1 MKRFWAGLL
10 AWSLMLT
17 LCAFALADETKLT
30 VTGNGSVTVTA
41 DCVTITLG
49 VEETAKEV
57 SEAQNSVNTRINAIY
72 DALLAAGLES
82 KEIGTDRLSINAEY
96 DYSSIRGTQK
106 LTGYTAR
113 NTLKI
118 QTDKLDQAGAYIDAA
133 FDAGAN
139 TLDYIRFSARNTEE
153 AQQQAL
159 RLAVQQARAKAETLA
174 DASELKIA
182 SVVSIEEETN
192 AYGGYGSGAIY
203 TNARMDS
210 AAPEASTM
218 VQASS
223 LEVTATVT
231 MEFALAEGE

>member
-1 MKRFWAGLL
+1 MRRFWAGLL
-10 AWSLMLT
+10 AWGLMLT

-57 SEAQNSVNTRINAIY
+57 AEAQNSVNTRINAIY
-72 DALLAAGLES
+72 DGLLAAGLES
-82 KEIGTDRLSINAEY
+82 KEIGTDSLSINAEY
-96 DYSSIRGTQK
+96 DYPSRGNPK
-106 LTGYTAR
+106 LRGYTAR
-113 NTLKI
+113 STLKI

-133 FDAGAN
+133 FAAGAN

-174 DASELKIA
+174 DASGLKIA
-182 SVVSIEEETN
+182 SVVSIEEETS

-203 TNARMDS
+203 TNARMDMP
-210 AAPEASTM
+210 APEASTM

-223 LEVTATVT
+223 LEVVATVT

>member
-10 AWSLMLT
+10 VWSLMLT

-57 SEAQNSVNTRINAIY
+57 AEAQNSVNTRINAIY

-82 KEIGTDRLSINAEY
+82 KEIGTDSLSIDAQY
-96 DYSSIRGTQK
+96 DYSSVRGTQK

-133 FDAGAN
+133 FAAGAN
-139 TLDYIRFSARNTEE
+139 TLDYIRFSARSTEE

-174 DASELKIA
+174 DASGLKIA
-182 SVVSIEEETN
+182 SVVSIEEETG
-192 AYGGYGSGAIY
+192 AYGGYSSGAIY

-210 AAPEASTM
+210 MAAEASTM

>member
-10 AWSLMLT
+10 AWGLMLT

-153 AQQQAL
+153 AL

-174 DASELKIA
+174 DASGLKIA

-203 TNARMDS
+203 TNARMDMP
-210 AAPEASTM
+210 AAEASTM

-223 LEVTATVT
+223 LEVVATVT

>member
-10 AWSLMLT
+10 VWSLMLT

-82 KEIGTDRLSINAEY
+82 KEIGTDSLSIDAEY
-96 DYSSIRGTQK
+96 DSFSRGNPK

-133 FDAGAN
+133 FAAGAN

-174 DASELKIA
+174 DASGLKIA

-203 TNARMDS
+203 TNARMSMESASDS
-210 AAPEASTM
+210 TL

>member
-10 AWSLMLT
+10 VWSLMLT
-17 LCAFALADETKLT
+17 MCAFALADETKLT

-82 KEIGTDRLSINAEY
+82 KEIGTDSLSIDAEY
-96 DYSSIRGTQK
+96 DYSSVQGTQK

-113 NTLKI
+113 STLKI

-133 FDAGAN
+133 FAAGAN
-139 TLDYIRFSARNTEE
+139 TLEYIRFSARSNEE

-174 DASELKIA
+174 DASGLKIA
-182 SVVSIEEETN
+182 SVESIEEETGT
-192 AYGGYGSGAIY
+192 YGGYGSGAIY

-210 AAPEASTM
+210 VAAEASTM